1 MERLYY
7 AFSTPYSGLK
17 MTGKISYG
25 LCVEWSL
32 VSFPSEHY
40 LGQEWLVRTE
50 GSYLPGVYEEVVR
63 IERAHTLTPHKALH
77 IRANDTY
84 TDQFGKKRFVK
95 LSTVVV

>member
-1 MERLYY
+1 M
-7 AFSTPYSGLK
+7 
-17 MTGKISYG
+17 SYG
-25 LCVEWSL
+25 LCVEWFL
-32 VSFPSEHY
+32 VSFPREHY

-84 TDQFGKKRFVK
+84 TDQFGKKRYEK
-95 LSTVVV
+95 LCSVVV